1 MRLKAF
7 FKKVSGCI
15 PFSDCRNVVFGFF
28 SQTPFFVLKTGKN
41 PQWNKSQCCV
51 NIEENCYCSLVTQN
65 RRKDGWL
72 MGIYLNPGNNKFK
85 RAVNSDIY
93 VDKTVFIPN
102 EEIRSEYV
110 SAIAVSDW
118 ADIVYVP
125 RKRFS
130 DKPALVVELKWD
142 KNAEGAIQ
150 QIKEKEY
157 CRSLEEY
164 KGNLLLVGI
173 NYDKKTQVHTCK
185 IEQYR
190 KEESI

>member
-1 MRLKAF
+1 
-7 FKKVSGCI
+7 
-15 PFSDCRNVVFGFF
+15 
-28 SQTPFFVLKTGKN
+28 
-41 PQWNKSQCCV
+41 
-51 NIEENCYCSLVTQN
+51 
-65 RRKDGWL
+65 

-110 SAIAVSDW
+110 SAIDVSDW